1 MNMKI
6 GEREERMKRIERT
19 TGVEDYDLLYYPN
32 DDEVEDL
39 ILRLRIA
46 YLLYSRYNI
55 GDGEFIERVEN
66 AMRRAG
72 ILDD

>member
-1 MNMKI
+1 MDTM
-6 GEREERMKRIERT
+6 REERRKRIERT
-19 TGVEDYDLLYYPN
+19 TGIEDYDLLYYPN

-46 YLLYSRYNI
+46 YLLYSRYKI
-55 GDGEFIERVEN
+55 DDGEFIERVEN

>member
-1 MNMKI
+1 MKI